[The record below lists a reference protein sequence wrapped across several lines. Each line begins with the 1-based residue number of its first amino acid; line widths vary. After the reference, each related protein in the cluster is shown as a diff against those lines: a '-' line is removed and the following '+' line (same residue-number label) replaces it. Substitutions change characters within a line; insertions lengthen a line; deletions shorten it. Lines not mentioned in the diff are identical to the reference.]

1 MQGLCRK
8 RIIFYGYV
16 QGVGFRYRARQ
27 AAQMLG
33 CTGWVKNEWDG
44 SVSME
49 IQGSE
54 TDIDRVI
61 EAIELGRYVR
71 IENMDV
77 KELEVVAGERGFG
90 AY

>member
-61 EAIELGRYVR
+61 EAINRR
-71 IENMDV
+71 IAEN
-77 KELEVVAGERGFG
+77 R
-90 AY
+90 

>member
-1 MQGLCRK
+1 MELCRK
-8 RIIFYGYV
+8 RIIFYGSV

-33 CTGWVKNEWDG
+33 CTGWVRNEWDG

-54 TDIDRVI
+54 EDIDQVI
-61 EAIELGRYVR
+61 QAIERGHYVR

-77 KELEVVAGERGFG
+77 KDLATVEGERGFG